1 MPPKHLTIGQ
11 AGLTALLVTK
21 NKKQNNKVMKKTIF
35 ISVLALAAAISC
47 TKSDIVDTKFEKEAI
62 GFENY
67 LGRDAQTKGP
77 EATLETLKE
86 GEIGI
91 FGAYTGAANWDGK
104 TEAKLLINERLYWGR
119 AEGAS
124 ADSWIYD
131 NTAYWTNNQDKYSFL
146 AYSPYSEEAATQ
158 PEGKSP
164 QVTFEVNDAIAD
176 QIDFVYANTV
186 ADKDGANGHVNMV
199 RPASNAPVSLKFK
212 HALTRL
218 SVKAKAAADYTD
230 FTFNITNIS
239 ITGTFNTSGT
249 FDLYNGTWISKTET
263 ANKSYNLTGSVNQA
277 LTTAGHDFSAEDNYL
292 MMIPT
297 DFSSSKA
304 TLNVT
309 YTITYKG
316 ATSNPIPVSV
326 DVTKDFLQGNAY
338 LIILELKRDD
348 KNAIKF
354 TVDEEIT
361 GWDNGGDVNV
371 STNA

>member
-1 MPPKHLTIGQ
+1 
-11 AGLTALLVTK
+11 
-21 NKKQNNKVMKKTIF
+21 MKKVIF
-35 ISVLALAAAISC
+35 LSAIALAAAVSC
-47 TKSDIVDTKFEKEAI
+47 SKSEVVDTKFANEAI

-67 LGRDAQTKGP
+67 LGRDAQTKGS

-86 GEIGI
+86 GHIGI

-164 QVTFEVNDAIAD
+164 QVTFKVNDAIAD

-186 ADKDGANGHVNMV
+186 ANEDGANGHVNMV

-239 ITGTFNTSGT
+239 ITGAFNTSGT
-249 FDLYNGTWISKTET
+249 FDLYNGTWISKTKT
-263 ANKSYNLTGSVNQA
+263 ANKSYDLTGRVNQA